1 MEHTTPENA
10 KGDHLK
16 TIQKMVERVKKDEEV
31 SLEYMK
37 IFEREQMLIN
47 QGIKE
52 GRLAEQQNTERER
65 LRADKECLRAN
76 SAEKELKI
84 LQEKLAQLE
93 QKNIR

>member
-47 QGIKE
+47 QGRREGIEE

-65 LRADKECLRAN
+65 IRADKAEAELQTLR
-76 SAEKELKI
+76 K
-84 LQEKLAQLE
+84 KLAQLE

>member
-52 GRLAEQQNTERER
+52 GRLAEQQNTELER
-65 LRADKECLRAN
+65 IRADKAEAELQTLR
-76 SAEKELKI
+76 K
-84 LQEKLAQLE
+84 KLAQLE

>member
-1 MEHTTPENA
+1 
-10 KGDHLK
+10 
-16 TIQKMVERVKKDEEV
+16 MVERVKKDEEV

-47 QGIKE
+47 QGRREGIEE

-65 LRADKECLRAN
+65 IRADKAEAELQTLR
-76 SAEKELKI
+76 K
-84 LQEKLAQLE
+84 KLAQLE

>member
-1 MEHTTPENA
+1 
-10 KGDHLK
+10 
-16 TIQKMVERVKKDEEV
+16 MVERVKKDEEV

-65 LRADKECLRAN
+65 IRADKAEAELQTLKKSWHSSNRKIYVNKKQIKYN
-76 SAEKELKI
+76 SRRKTC
-84 LQEKLAQLE
+84 
-93 QKNIR
+93 